1 MNFLKKV
8 LTLILG
14 FVKIYIERNV
24 RRQDTMQEFEF
35 VDNGIF
41 KKNGKDYLNKG
52 QIVIN
57 DITYYFY
64 ISADV
69 PYFAGLYLPNKEKFI
84 VIAVTAENKGREAT
98 EEERTLLQCKCKRCV
113 NCGEVIAKEDGT
125 IVDGDTLCA
134 DCYENLLGEE
144 IEICDICGCAHF
156 SDNDRMI
163 YIQEEEQLIC
173 DECAERHYFQCSN
186 CGTWTKEPLLMTDG
200 DYICNECFETGD
212 YYICDDCGDV
222 IDPDTE
228 SVIIRSDSSVCCEDC
243 ASEHTDPN
251 EEYIHEYGYSPR
263 ILFNEGEELNSY
275 PKKGER
281 YFGLEIETECT
292 GDITEVIENENYYWA
307 TDDSSIQCLQGGCAA
322 EIVTQPTTFKA
333 WHNYSDAFFDALE
346 NNCDTNTSC
355 GLHIHVNRNSVSDE
369 TIEKAMLFISKHYE
383 KIAIFADRLMCNIR
397 SYAGN
402 NLEHYKDYYPNSKS
416 VKEEINI
423 IKKGKDNVRYKYL
436 AINTLHKNTYEFR
449 IFNSTVEKNRI
460 LAYIEFVE
468 ALLEYCSENNFLQI
482 CKSDFLDLNKYAEG
496 WDKYKNL
503 THRFS
508 VLNQE
513 L

>member
-1 MNFLKKV
+1 
-8 LTLILG
+8 
-14 FVKIYIERNV
+14 
-24 RRQDTMQEFEF
+24 MQEFEF

-64 ISADV
+64 ISSDV

-84 VIAVTAENKGREAT
+84 VIAVTDENKGREAT
-98 EEERTLLQCKCKRCV
+98 EEERVILQCKCRRCI
-113 NCGEVIAKEDGT
+113 NCREVITKEDW
-125 IVDGDTLCA
+125 IWVDGDTLCA

-186 CGTWTKEPLLMTDG
+186 CGKWTKEILPMADG
-200 DYICNECFETGD
+200 DYICNECFET
-212 YYICDDCGDV
+212 
-222 IDPDTE
+222 
-228 SVIIRSDSSVCCEDC
+228 
-243 ASEHTDPN
+243 SEHADPN
-251 EEYIHEYGYSPR
+251 EEYIHEYCYSPC
-263 ILFNEGEELNSY
+263 IMFNEGNELNSC

-307 TDDSSIQCLQGGCAA
+307 TDDSSIQCLNGGCAA

-333 WHNYSDAFFDALE
+333 WQNYSDAFFDALE
-346 NNCDTNTSC
+346 NNCVTNSSC

-383 KIAIFADRLMCNIR
+383 KVTIFADRLMCNIC

-416 VKEEINI
+416 VKEEIDI
-423 IKKGKDNVRYKYL
+423 VKRGKDNVRHKYL

-449 IFNSTVEKNRI
+449 IFNSTVDKDRI
-460 LAYIEFVE
+460 LAYIEFVD
-468 ALLEYCSENNFLQI
+468 ALLEYCSESNYLQI
-482 CKSDFLDLNKYAEG
+482 YKFNFWNLAEYAKGENKY
-496 WDKYKNL
+496 KHL
-503 THRFS
+503 MHRFYAIK
-508 VLNQE
+508 NE
-513 L
+513 IY

>member
-1 MNFLKKV
+1 
-8 LTLILG
+8 
-14 FVKIYIERNV
+14 
-24 RRQDTMQEFEF
+24 MQEFEF

-98 EEERTLLQCKCKRCV
+98 EEERVILQCKCKRCI
-113 NCGEVIAKEDGT
+113 NCGEVITKEDWFW
-125 IVDGDTLCA
+125 IDGDTLCA

-186 CGTWTKEPLLMTDG
+186 CGKWTKEILTTTVG

-212 YYICDDCGDV
+212 YYFCDDCGNI
-222 IDPDTE
+222 IDPHTDG
-228 SVIIRSDSSVCCEDC
+228 VIIRSDSVYCVDC
-243 ASEHTDPN
+243 ASEYPDPN
-251 EEYIHEYGYSPR
+251 EKYIHEYGYSPR
-263 ILFNEGEELNSY
+263 IMFNEGKELNKY

-292 GDITEVIENENYYWA
+292 GDITEVIEDEDYYWA
-307 TDDSSIQCLQGGCAA
+307 TDDGSIQCLNGGCAA

-333 WHNYSDAFFDALE
+333 WQNYSDTFFDALE

-355 GLHIHVNRNSVSDE
+355 GLHIHVNRDSVSDE
-369 TIEKAMLFISKHYE
+369 TIEKAILFISKHYE
-383 KIAIFADRLMCNIR
+383 KVTIFADRLTRNICR
-397 SYAGN
+397 YAGN
-402 NLEHYKDYYPNSKS
+402 NLEHYKDFYPNSKS

-423 IKKGKDNVRYKYL
+423 VKKGKDNVRHKYL

-449 IFNSTVEKNRI
+449 IFNSTVDKDKI
-460 LAYIEFVE
+460 LAYIEFVD
-468 ALLEYCSENNFLQI
+468 ALLEYCSESNFLQI
-482 CKSDFLDLNKYAEG
+482 YKSDFLDLNKYAEG
-496 WDKYKNL
+496 WGKYENL

-513 L
+513 LSGVTKNGNFRIKI

>member
-1 MNFLKKV
+1 
-8 LTLILG
+8 
-14 FVKIYIERNV
+14 
-24 RRQDTMQEFEF
+24 MQEFEF

-69 PYFAGLYLPNKEKFI
+69 PYSTGLYLPNKEKFI

-98 EEERTLLQCKCKRCV
+98 EEERVILQCKCKRCI
-113 NCGEVIAKEDGT
+113 NCGEVITKEDWFR
-125 IVDGDTLCA
+125 IDGDTLCA
-134 DCYENLLGEE
+134 DCYENLLGEK

-163 YIQEEEQLIC
+163 YIREEEQLIC

-200 DYICNECFETGD
+200 DYICNECFETGG
-212 YYICDDCGDV
+212 YYICDDCGNV
-222 IDPDTE
+222 IDPDTDGI
-228 SVIIRSDSSVCCEDC
+228 IIRSDSVYCEDC
-243 ASEHTDPN
+243 ASEHADPN

-263 ILFNEGEELNSY
+263 IMFNEGEELNKY

-292 GDITEVIENENYYWA
+292 GDITEVIEDEDYYWA
-307 TDDSSIQCLQGGCAA
+307 TDDSSIQCLNDGCAA

-333 WHNYSDAFFDALE
+333 WQNYSDTFFDALE

-355 GLHIHVNRNSVSDE
+355 GLHIHVNRDSVSDE
-369 TIEKAMLFISKHYE
+369 TIEKAILFISKHYE
-383 KIAIFADRLMCNIR
+383 KVTIFADRLTCNICR
-397 SYAGN
+397 YAGN
-402 NLEHYKDYYPNSKS
+402 NLEHYKDFYPNSKS

-423 IKKGKDNVRYKYL
+423 IKKGKDNVRHKYL

-449 IFNSTVEKNRI
+449 IFNSTVDKDEI
-460 LAYIEFVE
+460 LAYIEFVD
-468 ALLEYCSENNFLQI
+468 ALLEYCSKSNFLQI
-482 CKSDFLDLNKYAEG
+482 YKSDFLDLNKYAEG
-496 WDKYKNL
+496 WGKYENL

>member
-1 MNFLKKV
+1 
-8 LTLILG
+8 
-14 FVKIYIERNV
+14 
-24 RRQDTMQEFEF
+24 MQEFEF

-98 EEERTLLQCKCKRCV
+98 EEERTILQCKCKRCV
-113 NCGEVIAKEDGT
+113 NCGEVIAKEDG
-125 IVDGDTLCA
+125 ILVDGDTLCA

-186 CGTWTKEPLLMTDG
+186 CGKWTKEILPMAE

-212 YYICDDCGDV
+212 YYICDYCGNV
-222 IDPDTE
+222 IDPDTDGI
-228 SVIIRSDSSVCCEDC
+228 IIRSDSVYCEDC
-243 ASEHTDPN
+243 ASEHADPN
-251 EEYIHEYGYSPR
+251 EEYIHEYGYSPC
-263 ILFNEGEELNSY
+263 IMFNEGNELNSC

-307 TDDSSIQCLQGGCAA
+307 TDDSSIQCLNGGCAA
-322 EIVTQPTTFKA
+322 EIVTQPTTFKV
-333 WHNYSDAFFDALE
+333 WQNYSDTFFDALE
-346 NNCDTNTSC
+346 NNCVTNNSC

-383 KIAIFADRLMCNIR
+383 KVTIFADRLTCNIR

-402 NLEHYKDYYPNSKS
+402 NLEHYKDCYPNSKS
-416 VKEEINI
+416 VREEINI
-423 IKKGKDNVRYKYL
+423 IKRGKDNVRHKYL

-449 IFNSTVEKNRI
+449 IFNSTVDKNKI
-460 LAYIEFVE
+460 LAYIEFVD
-468 ALLEYCSENNFLQI
+468 ALLEYCSKSNFLQI
-482 CKSDFLDLNKYAEG
+482 YKSDFLDLNKYAEG
-496 WDKYKNL
+496 WGKYENL